1 MKIELAKIIAA
12 LDRIVDYFIPPNI
25 SADRDARNRAHVF
38 LVSHLLGP
46 FIGNVVPIA
55 LYFLDPAPGYEAA
68 VLAVSITSFW
78 IFPFLLKAGVS
89 YNPLALVSIQNLIF
103 CILWSC
109 YFYGGV
115 TSPTLPWVLVIP
127 LLAFFYL
134 GSSRSLS
141 VIVMIMF
148 VANLAVFSSFYMFG
162 YSVKQNL
169 PVAAMQG
176 LGLVSIVAAS
186 LYVAMMALYYAK
198 IQASQAEIESEMRQH
213 MATASALR
221 LATEEAERAGAA
233 KAEFLAKMSH
243 ELRTPLNAVIGYSQE
258 LLEDAELASEH
269 IEDLNRI
276 HSAGQHLLK
285 LINEVLDLS
294 KIEAGK
300 MELDLE
306 ETDLAAL
313 LKEVIQAAGP
323 AARKNGNEIICK
335 LGPDLGSALCD
346 PGKFRNIIGQLL
358 DNAAKF
364 TQDGRVELV
373 AERQPDEA
381 GDRLVVK
388 IIDTG
393 IGIASDKIVDLFEN
407 FTVGDDSSSSKY
419 GGTGLGL
426 ALSQKLCNL
435 MDGEILVESELGKG
449 SCFTIRMPMRDG
461 RRKAD
466 AFVSATLVPD
476 LTYQAFQS
484 PADGSVCS
492 ILLVEDNEINR
503 DMLTRRL
510 LRHGFSVCCAIDGA
524 AGVAMAATEMPD
536 LILMD
541 VALGEMDGWE
551 ATQLI
556 KANPATSAIP
566 IIALTAHA
574 LATDRDKSVEA
585 GCSDFDT
592 KPVDMQRLLG
602 KIRACLPIKKNEN
615 AVA

>member
-1 MKIELAKIIAA
+1 MKIKLAKVIGA
-12 LDRIVDYFIPPNI
+12 LDRVVDYFIPPNI

-38 LVSHLLGP
+38 LISHILGP

-55 LYFLDPAPGYEAA
+55 LYFLDPAPGYEVA
-68 VLAVSITSFW
+68 VLAISITAFW
-78 IFPFLLKAGVS
+78 MFPFLLKAGVS

-134 GSSRSLS
+134 GSSKSLS

-148 VANLAVFSSFYMFG
+148 VANLAIFGSFYWFG

-313 LKEVIQAAGP
+313 LEEVIQAAGP
-323 AARKNGNEIICK
+323 AARKNGNEIICR
-335 LGPDLGSALCD
+335 LNPDLGTALCD
-346 PGKFRNIIGQLL
+346 PGKFRNMIGQLL

-373 AERQPDEA
+373 AERPSDT
-381 GDRLVVK
+381 LVVK

-393 IGIASDKIVDLFEN
+393 IGIASDKIADLFEN

-435 MDGEILVESELGKG
+435 MGGEILVESEFGKG
-449 SCFTIRMPMRDG
+449 SCFTIRMPLRDG

-476 LTYQAFQS
+476 LTYQALQS
-484 PADGSVCS
+484 PAGGSGYK

-510 LRHGFSVCCAIDGA
+510 QRHGFSVCCAIDGA
-524 AGVAMAATEMPD
+524 TGVNMAATEMPD

-574 LATDRDKSVEA
+574 LATDRDKSVEV

-602 KIRACLPIKKNEN
+602 KMRACLSTRELEN